1 MRGFEKKFILLLG
14 IWMLTSTALVTF
26 AVWKDP
32 VQRAGIKMA
41 WGLIILWVLL
51 GGALMY
57 KYQNAVKGWIQKI
70 PLKWQV
76 KFVLFSTCLILI
88 EEAITTGMTNLAPL
102 FGVKLGQAYI
112 TASSNYWDVIFYH
125 SVIVIAP
132 MFIGWAVLLSYF
144 AFTPF
149 EIFLLFGLTGT
160 LAEAGYGGPNALGAF
175 AFWTFIYGLMVYL
188 PAEVC
193 VPPGRAAKRPG
204 WWLYPLAIIFP
215 FLFIPLTAWVP
226 HLVDPNHPKIDF

>member
-1 MRGFEKKFILLLG
+1 MKKSFIIILGCWLL
-14 IWMLTSTALVTF
+14 ISTSLVTL
-26 AVWKDP
+26 AVWKNP
-32 VQRAGIKMA
+32 IERAGILMA

-57 KYQNAVKGWIQKI
+57 KYQNAVRAWAQKI

-76 KFVLFSTCLILI
+76 KFVLFSVCMILI
-88 EEAITTGMTNLAPL
+88 EEAVTTGMTNLAPL

-112 TASSNYWDVIFYH
+112 TASANYWDVIFYH

-149 EIFLLFGLTGT
+149 EVFLLFGLTGT

-175 AFWTFIYGLMVYL
+175 AFWTFVYGLMVYL
-188 PAEVC
+188 PAEAC
-193 VPPGRAAKRPG
+193 VPAEHTAKRPK
-204 WWLYPLAIIFP
+204 WWLYPLAIVFP
-215 FLFIPLTAWVP
+215 FVFIPLAAWLP
-226 HLVDPNHPKIDF
+226 HIFGPNHPKIDFVK